1 MRSTPNKMRS
11 VMVIPVSEVI
21 ANRIENQLFAGPK
34 LFPDSGLMVMLWL
47 EKNFK
52 KKDRKFGRL

>member
-21 ANRIENQLFAGPK
+21 ANRIENQLLAGPK
-34 LFPDSGLMVMLWL
+34 LFPYSRSRVMLWS

-52 KKDRKFGRL
+52 KKDRKFERL

>member
-1 MRSTPNKMRS
+1 
-11 VMVIPVSEVI
+11 MVIPVSEVI
-21 ANRIENQLFAGPK
+21 ANRIENQLLAGPK
-34 LFPDSGLMVMLWL
+34 LFPDSGLREMLWL

>member
-21 ANRIENQLFAGPK
+21 ANRIENQLLVGPK
-34 LFPDSGLMVMLWL
+34 LFPYSGIRVMLWS

-52 KKDRKFGRL
+52 KKDRKFERL

>member
-1 MRSTPNKMRS
+1 MRLAPNKMRL

-21 ANRIENQLFAGPK
+21 ANRIENQLLAGPK
-34 LFPDSGLMVMLWL
+34 LFPDSGLREMLWL

>member
-1 MRSTPNKMRS
+1 
-11 VMVIPVSEVI
+11 MVIPVSEVI
-21 ANRIENQLFAGPK
+21 ANRIENQLLAGLK
-34 LFPDSGLMVMLWL
+34 LFPYSGSRVMLWS

>member
-1 MRSTPNKMRS
+1 MRLAPNKMRL

-21 ANRIENQLFAGPK
+21 ANRIENQLLARPK
-34 LFPDSGLMVMLWL
+34 LFPDSGNRVMLWL

>member
-1 MRSTPNKMRS
+1 MRLAPNKMRL

-21 ANRIENQLFAGPK
+21 ANRIENQLLAGPK
-34 LFPDSGLMVMLWL
+34 LFPYSGLRVMLWL